1 MDKKGGWGLWLR
13 SFVQQEHVSRRKI
26 IWLILA
32 TGFSRLSIN
41 ISNQDNTLRS
51 IEPDNMVRQL
61 LYLLEKE
68 LRKQD
73 YLVLSLSFEAADE
86 VDKSSDNQI
95 FLSFLGLLREKYLKC
110 QQGKDVTFH
119 SVILA
124 GVYDI
129 KTLKLKLHPQEESKY
144 NSPWNIADNNQMY
157 MKVSSDR
164 NQFIVSGM
172 LQMPLVMQ
180 KFYEYYEE
188 IYSEKD
194 QKFIEENGRKLFLL
208 FLKPI
213 INGTGNYYIEARTRD
228 NKRTDIIIDYKGK
241 QFVIELKIWRG
252 NEYNQRARQQ
262 IFEYLDYYQK
272 EEGYLLSFNFNKN
285 KETGIKKIEYK
296 GKHIIET
303 VV

>member
-13 SFVQQEHVSRRKI
+13 IFVQQEHVSRRKI

-73 YLVLSLSFEAADE
+73 YLVLSLSFKAADEYFESLGSLAEGLSLDIEECLREQNVDEKVLEEWNHSISERFPMRSLGTKISNLCRKCGKKVVLMIDE

-194 QKFIEENGRKLFLL
+194 QKFIEENGRKLL
-208 FLKPI
+208 
-213 INGTGNYYIEARTRD
+213 Y
-228 NKRTDIIIDYKGK
+228 
-241 QFVIELKIWRG
+241 
-252 NEYNQRARQQ
+252 
-262 IFEYLDYYQK
+262 
-272 EEGYLLSFNFNKN
+272 
-285 KETGIKKIEYK
+285 
-296 GKHIIET
+296 
-303 VV
+303 

>member
-1 MDKKGGWGLWLR
+1 MVDLSNR
-13 SFVQQEHVSRRKI
+13 IQQI
-26 IWLILA
+26 INQYIESGQYF
-32 TGFSRLSIN
+32 TIN
-41 ISNQDNTLRS
+41 RA
-51 IEPDNMVRQL
+51 RQYGKTTL

-119 SVILA
+119 SVIFA

-144 NSPWNIADNNQMY
+144 NSLWNIADNNQMY

-172 LQMPLVMQ
+172 LQMPLAMQ

-194 QKFIEENGRKLFLL
+194 QKFIEENGRKLL
-208 FLKPI
+208 
-213 INGTGNYYIEARTRD
+213 Y
-228 NKRTDIIIDYKGK
+228 
-241 QFVIELKIWRG
+241 
-252 NEYNQRARQQ
+252 
-262 IFEYLDYYQK
+262 
-272 EEGYLLSFNFNKN
+272 
-285 KETGIKKIEYK
+285 
-296 GKHIIET
+296 
-303 VV
+303 

>member
-13 SFVQQEHVSRRKI
+13 IFVQQEHVSRRKI

-129 KTLKLKLHPQEESKY
+129 ITLKLKLHPQEESKY

-194 QKFIEENGRKLFLL
+194 QKFIEENGRKLL
-208 FLKPI
+208 
-213 INGTGNYYIEARTRD
+213 Y
-228 NKRTDIIIDYKGK
+228 
-241 QFVIELKIWRG
+241 
-252 NEYNQRARQQ
+252 
-262 IFEYLDYYQK
+262 
-272 EEGYLLSFNFNKN
+272 
-285 KETGIKKIEYK
+285 
-296 GKHIIET
+296 
-303 VV
+303 

>member
-13 SFVQQEHVSRRKI
+13 IFVQQEHVSRRKI

-194 QKFIEENGRKLFLL
+194 QKFIEENGRKLL
-208 FLKPI
+208 
-213 INGTGNYYIEARTRD
+213 Y
-228 NKRTDIIIDYKGK
+228 
-241 QFVIELKIWRG
+241 
-252 NEYNQRARQQ
+252 
-262 IFEYLDYYQK
+262 
-272 EEGYLLSFNFNKN
+272 
-285 KETGIKKIEYK
+285 
-296 GKHIIET
+296 
-303 VV
+303 

>member
-1 MDKKGGWGLWLR
+1 
-13 SFVQQEHVSRRKI
+13 
-26 IWLILA
+26 
-32 TGFSRLSIN
+32 
-41 ISNQDNTLRS
+41 
-51 IEPDNMVRQL
+51 
-61 LYLLEKE
+61 
-68 LRKQD
+68 
-73 YLVLSLSFEAADE
+73 
-86 VDKSSDNQI
+86 
-95 FLSFLGLLREKYLKC
+95 
-110 QQGKDVTFH
+110 
-119 SVILA
+119 
-124 GVYDI
+124 
-129 KTLKLKLHPQEESKY
+129 
-144 NSPWNIADNNQMY
+144 MY

>member
-1 MDKKGGWGLWLR
+1 MAKKFCTTGTCIPEKNYMVDLSNR
-13 SFVQQEHVSRRKI
+13 IQQI
-26 IWLILA
+26 INQYIESGQYF
-32 TGFSRLSIN
+32 TIN
-41 ISNQDNTLRS
+41 RA
-51 IEPDNMVRQL
+51 RQYGKTTL

-73 YLVLSLSFEAADE
+73 YLVLSLSFEAADEYFESLGSLAEGLSLDIEECLREQNVDEKVLEEWNHSISERFPMRSLGTKISNLCRKCGKKVVLMIDE

-144 NSPWNIADNNQMY
+144 NSLWNIADNNQMY
-157 MKVSSDR
+157 MKVSSDQ

-194 QKFIEENGRKLFLL
+194 QKFIEENGRKLL
-208 FLKPI
+208 
-213 INGTGNYYIEARTRD
+213 Y
-228 NKRTDIIIDYKGK
+228 
-241 QFVIELKIWRG
+241 
-252 NEYNQRARQQ
+252 
-262 IFEYLDYYQK
+262 
-272 EEGYLLSFNFNKN
+272 
-285 KETGIKKIEYK
+285 
-296 GKHIIET
+296 
-303 VV
+303 